1 MPAVFEIVK
10 KEKKVGLVIH
20 ANAPTFSNGIIQNA
34 FFLYQLLGELGMTC
48 DLLCHDENPKPLEYK
63 QIPLKQICRNELV
76 FDPSEYHTIITVT
89 RSLSKDEYYM
99 LKKHKIAVIAFVCGN
114 NLMHDMENFVRGP
127 LGNLITF
134 IGKGAMVDEVWT
146 IPSYGH
152 SIDYLEMTR
161 ARPVYTIPHLW
172 SSEILRESALS
183 RFNKPETALE
193 YDLTRHSGKKIEIIV
208 LEPNMALF
216 KNAWVPI
223 MACEKLE
230 RTHPEI
236 LEQVFVFNFPSY
248 QSSYG
253 MVNSLDVSKK
263 LRKFQRLSMP
273 EIMTY
278 FNERD
283 ILPVFLSYQLMN
295 SLNYLYYELL
305 YYGYPLVHNSP
316 DLEGCGYYYPDND
329 LTKCTEAIMNVH
341 KHHNKNLLT
350 YKDQARAYLHK
361 IDPLNPE
368 VGKVWEQMINESVAR
383 SQNVKSDEP
392 ASA

>member
-1 MPAVFEIVK
+1 
-10 KEKKVGLVIH
+10 
-20 ANAPTFSNGIIQNA
+20 
-34 FFLYQLLGELGMTC
+34 MTC

>member
-1 MPAVFEIVK
+1 MSSVFELLK
-10 KEKKVGLVIH
+10 KEKKVGLIIH
-20 ANAPTFSNGIIQNA
+20 ANTSMFSNGIIQNA
-34 FFLYQLLGELGMTC
+34 FFLYQLLNKLGMTC
-48 DLLCHDENPKPLEYK
+48 ELLCHEENPRPLEYNK
-63 QIPLKQICRNELV
+63 IPLKQICKNELV

-89 RSLSKDEYYM
+89 RSLNKSEYDM
-99 LKKHKIAVIAFVCGN
+99 LKKHKVAVIAFVCGN

-127 LGNLITF
+127 LGNLSTF
-134 IGKGAMVDEVWT
+134 IGKGSPVDEVWT
-146 IPSYGH
+146 IPSYSH

-161 ARPVYTIPHLW
+161 GKPVYTIPHLW

-183 RFNKPETALE
+183 RFKKTESDLDYN
-193 YDLTRHSGKKIEIIV
+193 LTRHSGKKIEIVV

-230 RTHPEI
+230 RTHPEV
-236 LEQVFVFNFPSY
+236 LEQVFVFNFPTY
-248 QSSYG
+248 QSSYS
-253 MVNSLDVSKK
+253 MTNSLDVSKK

-273 EIMTY
+273 EIMAH
-278 FNERD
+278 FNEKNVM
-283 ILPVFLSYQLMN
+283 PVFLSYQLMN

-316 DLEGCGYYYPDND
+316 DLEGCGYFYPDND
-329 LTKCTEAIMNVH
+329 LTKCVEAIMKAH
-341 KHHNKNLLT
+341 KHHNKNLFT

-368 VGKVWEQMINESVAR
+368 VGKVWEQMINESIAR
-383 SQNVKSDEP
+383 SQNV
-392 ASA
+392 